1 MAPMNRRFIVILALV
16 AAVCRPMAP
25 ALAAEASPLAS
36 RADAAIA
43 RWAPP
48 ESHVGVSVIDV
59 ATGETVYAHQST
71 KLYTP
76 ASLVKLLTSG
86 AALAYLGAQKRF
98 ATRLL
103 VDGPTDGGLVRG
115 HLVLKGEGDP
125 TLAVADLDALAG
137 RLKAQGVKTVTG
149 DVVADASHF
158 QPKAAGAPGWAWDDL
173 VEPYAPPVS
182 ALSLSHN
189 IIEVGVAPA
198 LLPGEAARV
207 TIRPMSNYLALQAKV
222 TTLAPNAAYTLDLTR
237 QPGASNG
244 AGGPQKEVWQLRGG
258 FPAGAEPVALGH
270 AIADPARFAAI
281 AMKEALERQGIQV
294 YGGARVG
301 TAPANARTVA
311 AHQSAPLADIVRTM
325 NKESDNLIA
334 ETLLFHL
341 GVRGHGAPGT
351 REKGLRILGGF
362 LERAGW
368 PATGYRLEDGSGLS
382 RYDAVTPAQ
391 LTALLR
397 AMPAESLAYPAY
409 LISLPV
415 GGVDGTLANRLGAP
429 ELRGRM
435 RAKTGTMSGV
445 SGLAGYMTTE
455 SGRTLAIAIMV
466 NGFVG
471 PAAKARE
478 LQDALVKAIAGA
490 DDDL

>member
-1 MAPMNRRFIVILALV
+1 MAPMNRRLIVIIALV

-25 ALAAEASPLAS
+25 ALAAEASPLAG

-59 ATGETVYAHQST
+59 ATGETVYAHQAT

-103 VDGPTDGGLVRG
+103 VDGPTEGGLVRG
-115 HLVLKGEGDP
+115 HLMLKGEGDP
-125 TLAVADLDALAG
+125 TLAVADLDAMAA
-137 RLKAQGVKTVTG
+137 RLKAQGIKTVTG
-149 DVVADASHF
+149 DVVADAGYF

-207 TIRPMSNYLALQAKV
+207 TLRPMSNYLALQAKV
-222 TTLAPNAAYTLDLTR
+222 TTVAPNAAYTLDLIR
-237 QPGASNG
+237 QPGP
-244 AGGPQKEVWQLRGG
+244 AGKEAWQLRGS
-258 FPAGAEPVALGH
+258 FPAGAEPVTLGH
-270 AIADPARFAAI
+270 AIADPARFAAV

-294 YGGARVG
+294 HGTARLG
-301 TAPANARTVA
+301 TAPANARAVVS
-311 AHQSAPLADIVRTM
+311 HQSAPLADIVRTM

-351 REKGLRILGGF
+351 REKGLRILAGF

-415 GGVDGTLANRLGAP
+415 GGIDGTLAGRMGAP

-445 SGLAGYMTTE
+445 SGLAGYLTTE
-455 SGRTLAIAIMV
+455 SGRTLAVAIMV

-490 DDDL
+490 DDGL

>member
-1 MAPMNRRFIVILALV
+1 
-16 AAVCRPMAP
+16 MAP
-25 ALAAEASPLAS
+25 ALAAEASPLAG
-36 RADAAIA
+36 RADAVIA

-59 ATGETVYAHQST
+59 ASGETVYAHQST

-137 RLKAQGVKTVTG
+137 RLKAQGIKTVTG
-149 DVVADASHF
+149 DVVADASYF

-189 IIEVGVAPA
+189 IIEVGVTPA

-207 TIRPMSNYLALQAKV
+207 TLRPMSNYLALQAKV

-237 QPGASNG
+237 QPGTAS
-244 AGGPQKEVWQLRGG
+244 KETWQLRGG
-258 FPAGAEPVALGH
+258 FPAGAEPVELGH
-270 AIADPARFAAI
+270 AIAEPARFAAV

-294 YGGARVG
+294 YGGARLG

-415 GGVDGTLANRLGAP
+415 GGIDGTLATRMGAP
-429 ELRGRM
+429 ELRGRV

-445 SGLAGYMTTE
+445 SGIAGYVTTE
-455 SGRTLAIAIMV
+455 SGRTLAVAIMV

-490 DDDL
+490 DDGP